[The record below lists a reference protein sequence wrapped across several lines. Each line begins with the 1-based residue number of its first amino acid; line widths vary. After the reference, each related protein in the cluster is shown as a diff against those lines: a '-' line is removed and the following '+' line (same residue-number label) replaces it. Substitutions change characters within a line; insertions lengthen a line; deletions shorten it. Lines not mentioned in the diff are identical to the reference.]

1 MEYRINIKNR
11 GSVFFVPYKVVNE
24 KIKLASGDFLKVLLC
39 ILSCDEDTIVSEN
52 IARQC
57 GLENSK
63 VEDAVEFWIQEKII
77 HIDTATL
84 NVEYIEAKTT
94 DTNELKS
101 VISSENPAKNT
112 LATKAH
118 IRYTPRDIEKK
129 VSCDN
134 ELQFMM
140 DNIQTVL
147 KRPINHTE
155 QSALINLY
163 EYYGFS
169 VGIIL
174 MLYEYCEQIG
184 KTNIGYVEAIAKSW
198 FENNIVTHE
207 SVEKEIIRLIDNN
220 TVENKIHYAFGLE
233 NSLTQKQRDFINN
246 WTSLGFNIEMI
257 MLAYEKCVDQT
268 NKLSFPYIN
277 KILTNWAEN
286 GYYTKQDVSKNDE
299 KNKKTKEQKDSP
311 SYNLDDFYQL
321 ALNST
326 PDFKGE

>member
-1 MEYRINIKNR
+1 
-11 GSVFFVPYKVVNE
+11 
-24 KIKLASGDFLKVLLC
+24 
-39 ILSCDEDTIVSEN
+39 
-52 IARQC
+52 
-57 GLENSK
+57 
-63 VEDAVEFWIQEKII
+63 
-77 HIDTATL
+77 
-84 NVEYIEAKTT
+84 
-94 DTNELKS
+94 
-101 VISSENPAKNT
+101 
-112 LATKAH
+112 
-118 IRYTPRDIEKK
+118 
-129 VSCDN
+129 
-134 ELQFMM
+134 MM

-257 MLAYEKCVDQT
+257 ML
-268 NKLSFPYIN
+268 
-277 KILTNWAEN
+277 
-286 GYYTKQDVSKNDE
+286 
-299 KNKKTKEQKDSP
+299 
-311 SYNLDDFYQL
+311 SYNFV
-321 ALNST
+321 
-326 PDFKGE
+326 